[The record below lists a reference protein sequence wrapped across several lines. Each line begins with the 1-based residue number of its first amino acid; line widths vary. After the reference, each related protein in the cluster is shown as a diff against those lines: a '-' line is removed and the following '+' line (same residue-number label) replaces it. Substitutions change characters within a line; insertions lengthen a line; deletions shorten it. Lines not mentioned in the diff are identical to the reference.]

1 MRVGVLIGEPLQ
13 LWRSMRA
20 SLVGLGG
27 QGLSLGWGRYDGQEG
42 GTATGTATAM
52 GQRRALRCTSA
63 RRGKSPIAVACAIIL
78 ASFLAHWK

>member
-1 MRVGVLIGEPLQ
+1 VQIGEPLQ

-20 SLVGLGG
+20 SLLGLGG

-42 GTATGTATAM
+42 GTATAM

-63 RRGKSPIAVACAIIL
+63 SRGRSPISLACAVIL